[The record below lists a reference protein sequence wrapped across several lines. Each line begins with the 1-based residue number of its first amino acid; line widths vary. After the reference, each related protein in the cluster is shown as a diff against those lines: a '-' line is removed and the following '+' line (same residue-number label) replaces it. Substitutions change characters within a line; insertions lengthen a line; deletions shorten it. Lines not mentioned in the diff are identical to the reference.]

1 MAWLE
6 KVPNSIR
13 SASGLE
19 WTLWRKLPLIAL
31 LGTLLPLLGL
41 GILYAMT
48 DVDASASAA
57 RSLQLARYVV
67 VAVIVF
73 NWTMVLTVAIGCVV
87 VMVMKGPGYQADSYA
102 VSHSD
107 QPRQHP
113 ETDEEAAQYR
123 KHRP

>member
-1 MAWLE
+1 MGWLE

-19 WTLWRKLPLIAL
+19 WALWRKLPHIAL
-31 LGTLLPLLGL
+31 LGTLLPLLCL
-41 GILYAMT
+41 GIAYALT
-48 DVDASASAA
+48 DADTSASAA

-67 VAVIVF
+67 IAVIVF

-87 VMVMKGPGYQADSYA
+87 VMVMKGPAYQADSYA

-107 QPRQHP
+107 QPRQQP
-113 ETDEEAAQYR
+113 ETEEEAAQYR

>member
-1 MAWLE
+1 MGWLE

-19 WTLWRKLPLIAL
+19 WALWRKLPHIAL
-31 LGTLLPLLGL
+31 LGTLLPLLCL
-41 GILYAMT
+41 GIAYALT
-48 DVDASASAA
+48 DADASASAV

-67 VAVIVF
+67 IAVIVF

-87 VMVMKGPGYQADSYA
+87 VMVMKGPAYQADSYA

-107 QPRQHP
+107 QPRQQP
-113 ETDEEAAQYR
+113 ETEEEAAQYR

>member
-1 MAWLE
+1 MGWLE

-19 WTLWRKLPLIAL
+19 WALWRKLPHIAL

-41 GILYAMT
+41 GIAYVLT

-87 VMVMKGPGYQADSYA
+87 VMVMKGPAYQADSYA

-107 QPRQHP
+107 QPRQQP